1 MKILLIASLL
11 FFSTAALAEKHV
23 NFELTG
29 SKSDSQFAFT
39 FDYNQPVSSEEITW
53 ASSIQSTSSRSKIKD
68 PTLNETD
75 SFRQLNWN
83 NSWNYYDQW
92 FFALGLGGSNT
103 KLDEI
108 KTQQVEITIGSDFH
122 LGTTWNWSLA
132 GGFNKISQ
140 DKAFGSLQKLT
151 LNQRSL
157 SAALDAQINDTYS
170 AGLYFTTYRYEED
183 VNVQISRLSTPAAVQ
198 SYGTAFSDNLSS
210 LPKGTVGL
218 QIMANWSEKWSG
230 SLGFSSSEDA
240 PDPKAK
246 SRSFDM
252 SVKNQWNQNWDL
264 GLSLAS
270 TQVDST
276 STTDSARFSYIGFS
290 IGYGWL

>member
-1 MKILLIASLL
+1 MKVSFFSLFLL
-11 FFSTAALAEKHV
+11 FSITALAEKHI

-29 SKSDSQFAFT
+29 SKSDSQFSFG
-39 FDYNQPVSSEEITW
+39 FDYNQPVSEKEITW
-53 ASSIQSTSSRSKIKD
+53 ASSLHSTSSRSKIKD
-68 PTLNETD
+68 SATNEAD

-83 NSWNYYDQW
+83 NFWNYYDQW

-108 KTQQVEITIGSDFH
+108 KTQQLELSFGSDFT
-122 LGTTWNWSLA
+122 LGTSWNWSLA
-132 GGFNKISQ
+132 AGFNKISQ

-157 SAALDAQINDTYS
+157 TATLDAEINDIFS
-170 AGLYFTTYRYEED
+170 AGLFLTTYRYEED
-183 VNVQISRLSTPAAVQ
+183 INTQISRLSTPAAVQ
-198 SYGTAFSDNLSS
+198 SYGTAFSNNLSS

-218 QIMANWSEKWSG
+218 QINADWSESWSG
-230 SLGFSSSEDA
+230 RLGISSSEDA

-246 SRSFDM
+246 SRSFDL

-264 GLSLAS
+264 GLSLAT

-276 STTDSARFSYIGFS
+276 STTESARFSYIGFS